1 MISNNNRPVIN
12 KIANR
17 IFQSNKNRNFIAI
30 IAIVLTTV
38 LFTTI
43 FTMGFELLNTVKQEN
58 IRKAG
63 GDGQVVLSNITD
75 EVYENVKDNPRIDK
89 IAYTKLAADEI
100 LEERLNGL
108 RYEMWYMDNTAIEF
122 AGYKLED
129 GHLPETEQEIITDSK
144 LLEELGIEKKNW
156 HINSVKLS
164 RERPIKNTGIYFSW
178 ILE

>member
-75 EVYENVKDNPRIDK
+75 EVYENVKDKKCLTIRGNVDII
-89 IAYTKLAADEI
+89 IAPKNYLYA
-100 LEERLNGL
+100 
-108 RYEMWYMDNTAIEF
+108 NTAYQTARGF
-122 AGYKLED
+122 GRA
-129 GHLPETEQEIITDSK
+129 TTD
-144 LLEELGIEKKNW
+144 
-156 HINSVKLS
+156 
-164 RERPIKNTGIYFSW
+164 
-178 ILE
+178 

>member
-1 MISNNNRPVIN
+1 MIN

-144 LLEELGIEKKNW
+144 L
-156 HINSVKLS
+156 
-164 RERPIKNTGIYFSW
+164 
-178 ILE
+178 